1 LWTTAQTLFSRIAK
15 EPMDTNSN
23 TPEKLA
29 AGAAGELRKHEK
41 FRSRFLSSARDLIVY
56 VPPGYASN
64 SQERFSV
71 LYMQDGQNL
80 FDPETSFVPGM
91 YWRMGETA
99 GRLIAEGAMRPLI
112 IVGIYNGKQRI
123 REYTP
128 TPDKKLGGGGA
139 DRYARAVLEDIKPFI
154 ESEYRTLA
162 GPANTGLGGSS
173 LGALFTMYLGLRA
186 ANVFGRLAVLS
197 PSVWWNQR
205 AIVNFVARSRVGE
218 RPRIWLD
225 TGTQEAAHTVEHA
238 RLLRDA
244 LVNQGWQFDRD
255 LHYEEFEGGQHNEA
269 AWAQRVGP
277 CLQFLF
283 PALERQA

>member
-1 LWTTAQTLFSRIAK
+1 
-15 EPMDTNSN
+15 MDTNSN

-205 AIVNFVARSRVGE
+205 WILNFAARAKVHD

-225 TGTQEAAHTVEHA
+225 TGTNEGGRSVENVEK
-238 RLLRDA
+238 LRDV
-244 LVNQGWQFDRD
+244 LVQKGSQEGRD
-255 LHYEEFEGGQHNEA
+255 LHFEIIPGAEHNEA
-269 AWAQRVGP
+269 AWARRVGP
-277 CLQFLF
+277 FLQFLF
-283 PALERQA
+283 PFSETAV

>member
-1 LWTTAQTLFSRIAK
+1 MVVPTFIQPREAA
-15 EPMDTNSN
+15 
-23 TPEKLA
+23 A
-29 AGAAGELRKHEK
+29 AGPGQLRKYERY
-41 FRSRFLSSARDLIVY
+41 RSRFLPGERDLIVY
-56 VPPGYASN
+56 LPGIYDK
-64 SQERFSV
+64 RTDIGFPV

-80 FDPETSFVPGM
+80 FDPATSFINGV

-238 RLLRDA
+238 RLLRGA
-244 LVNQGWQFDRD
+244 LVNQGWQLDRD
-255 LHYEEFEGGQHNEA
+255 LHYEEIEGGQHNEA

>member
-1 LWTTAQTLFSRIAK
+1 V
-15 EPMDTNSN
+15 SN
-23 TPEKLA
+23 LSTD
-29 AGAAGELRKHEK
+29 LRKHQK

-64 SQERFSV
+64 SQESFPV

-80 FDPETSFVPGM
+80 FDPATSFIPGV
-91 YWRMGETA
+91 YWNMGETA
-99 GRLIAEGAMRPLI
+99 GRLIAEGSIRPLI

-128 TPDKKLGGGGA
+128 TPDKKLGGA
-139 DRYARAVLEDIKPFI
+139 
-154 ESEYRTLA
+154 
-162 GPANTGLGGSS
+162 

-197 PSVWWNQR
+197 PSVWWNHR
-205 AIVNFVARSRVGE
+205 AIVNFVARSRLGE

-225 TGTQEAAHTVEHA
+225 TGTQEAANTVDQA
-238 RLLRDA
+238 RLLRGA
-244 LVNQGWQFDRD
+244 LVSQGWQLDRD
-255 LHYEEFEGGQHNEA
+255 LHYEEIEGGQHNET

-283 PALERQA
+283 PATESST

>member
-1 LWTTAQTLFSRIAK
+1 MSNLTT
-15 EPMDTNSN
+15 D
-23 TPEKLA
+23 
-29 AGAAGELRKHEK
+29 LRKHQK

-56 VPPGYASN
+56 VPPGYAAN
-64 SQERFSV
+64 FQERFPV

-80 FDPETSFVPGM
+80 FDPATSFIPGV
-91 YWRMGETA
+91 YWNMGETA
-99 GRLIAEGAMRPLI
+99 GRLIADGSIRPLI

-205 AIVNFVARSRVGE
+205 AIVNFVARSRLGE

-225 TGTQEAAHTVEHA
+225 TGTQEAANTVDHA
-238 RLLRDA
+238 RLLRGA
-244 LVNQGWQFDRD
+244 LVSQGWQLDRD
-255 LHYEEFEGGQHNEA
+255 LHYEEIEGGQHNET

-283 PALERQA
+283 PATESAT